1 MQRFHHALLLQAR
14 LDLNLT
20 QEQAAAAVGV
30 DVRTYRRYESGAVN
44 DVPGGFSVRH
54 PTRRKMIQRLAAEFG
69 LAEADL
75 LVDDSQA
82 APPPA
87 SRRATA
93 RDAGSPRARGD
104 GVACPLRP
112 HPPARAPL
120 RRAR

>member
-44 DVPGGFSVRH
+44 DVDGGFSVRH
-54 PTRRKMIQRLAAEFG
+54 PTRRKMIQRLAAELG

-82 APPPA
+82 PP
-87 SRRATA
+87 
-93 RDAGSPRARGD
+93 
-104 GVACPLRP
+104 
-112 HPPARAPL
+112 
-120 RRAR
+120 